1 MRAVDQHRRGWTEWS
16 QRRFRLGHELL
27 EPPFGA
33 RYAEHTDES
42 GFSGSEVLAGRFA
55 HQGRI
60 ALDVE
65 EIVGNLKRFADRCA
79 KTCKRFALLCAGAA
93 ENAAGLAG
101 EAQQRA
107 GLHRLQHPY
116 FALAV
121 TDCAEAAFG
130 CKVEHLAAR
139 HAAETGGA
147 RQRIYEFNAHG
158 RLRMGFFAR

>member
-16 QRRFRLGHELL
+16 QRRFRSVHELP

-33 RYAEHTDES
+33 RYAEHTYES

-121 TDCAEAAFG
+121 TDCADRKSTRLNSSHRCISYAVFCLKKKKKDG
-130 CKVEHLAAR
+130 
-139 HAAETGGA
+139 
-147 RQRIYEFNAHG
+147 HG
-158 RLRMGFFAR
+158 DSMI